1 MRERK
6 TVDSG
11 QLTERNKMED
21 KLNYIKNM
29 IRMMCCDGEIAARE
43 KKFLGRAAKEIGAE
57 VGDWNTLLKEVLS
70 EGEKLYPISNRD
82 RAIATLKSLVVM
94 AKADRKI
101 DECEKE
107 CMLGFAKSIGVTNS
121 EWKQIRKEIEIETL
135 FDPFKVAEAEAGA
148 VLKETAGGITVLR
161 EDFDKIDD
169 FTAVA
174 KDRAITTQILGF
186 DEFIGGAGG
195 EGGIV
200 CFHAAQDRDETM
212 LRCKSLLAREPE
224 KTVSVL
230 TRYQGHQVK
239 YMLEVGLKKCIIEP
253 VYTNDIDKLFL

>member
-1 MRERK
+1 
-6 TVDSG
+6 
-11 QLTERNKMED
+11 MED

-29 IRMMCCDGEIAARE
+29 IRMMCCDGEIASRE
-43 KKFLGRAAKEIGAE
+43 KKFLGRAAKEIGAQID
-57 VGDWNTLLKEVLS
+57 DWNALLKEVLA
-70 EGEKLYPISNRD
+70 EGTELYPISNRD

-101 DECEKE
+101 DEREKE
-107 CMLGFAKSIGVTNS
+107 CMLRFAKSIGVTNS
-121 EWKQIRKEIEIETL
+121 EWKQIRKEIDVGTL
-135 FDPFKVAEAEAGA
+135 FEPFKAAEAGVGVA
-148 VLKETAGGITVLR
+148 ETAGGITVLK
-161 EDFDKIDD
+161 EDFDRIDD

-253 VYTNDIDKLFL
+253 VYTNDIDKLFS

>member
-1 MRERK
+1 
-6 TVDSG
+6 
-11 QLTERNKMED
+11 MED
-21 KLNYIKNM
+21 EINYIKNM
-29 IRMMCCDGEIAARE
+29 IRMMCCDGEIASRE

-57 VGDWNTLLKEVLS
+57 VGDWNALLKEVLA
-70 EGEKLYPISNRD
+70 EGTKLYPVTNRD

-107 CMLGFAKSIGVTNS
+107 CMLRFAKSIGVTNS

-135 FDPFKVAEAEAGA
+135 FDPFKAAEAEAEM
-148 VLKETAGGITVLR
+148 KETAGGITVLK
-161 EDFDKIDD
+161 EDFDKIDE

-174 KDRAITTQILGF
+174 KDRAITTRILGF
-186 DEFIGGAGG
+186 DEFIAGPRG

-200 CFHAAQDRDETM
+200 CFHASEDRDETM

>member
-1 MRERK
+1 
-6 TVDSG
+6 
-11 QLTERNKMED
+11 MED

-43 KKFLGRAAKEIGAE
+43 KKFLGRAAKEIGAQ
-57 VGDWNTLLKEVLS
+57 VGDWNGLLKEVLS
-70 EGEKLYPISNRD
+70 EGTKLYPMANRD
-82 RAIATLKSLVVM
+82 KAIATLKSLVVM
-94 AKADRKI
+94 AKADKKV
-101 DECEKE
+101 DEREKE
-107 CMLGFAKSIGVTNS
+107 YLLRFAKSIGVSNS
-121 EWKQIRKEIEIETL
+121 EWKQIRKEIDVGTL
-135 FDPFKVAEAEAGA
+135 FEPFKTAEAGA
-148 VLKETAGGITVLR
+148 GLAETAGGITVLR
-161 EDFDKIDD
+161 EHFDKIDD

-186 DEFIGGAGG
+186 DEFIAGTGG